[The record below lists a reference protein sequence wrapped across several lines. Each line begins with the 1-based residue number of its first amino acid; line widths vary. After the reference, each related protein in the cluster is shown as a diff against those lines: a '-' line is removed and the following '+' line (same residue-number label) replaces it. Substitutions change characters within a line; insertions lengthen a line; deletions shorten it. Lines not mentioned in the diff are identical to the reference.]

1 MRRPQLL
8 WLQSISCNGNA
19 HSFFNHP
26 TLFQILDR
34 FELIYFPLI
43 DTPYSLDDIYKIEVE
58 CDILILEGAFSKDT
72 IRNGVNI
79 LDIALYYANIAK
91 YIITAGT
98 CATFGGVFGEYRDD
112 IEGFIFKKDLP
123 NSRFNIFSDKI
134 ISLSGCPIHYKYLS
148 FVLLNILKENPLI
161 LDEFKRPKELY
172 GITVHH
178 GCVRNEY
185 FEWKIDTKNFG
196 EKEGV
201 SLL

>member
-1 MRRPQLL
+1 MRRPKLL

-43 DTPYSLDDIYKIEVE
+43 DTPYSLDNIYKREIE

-79 LDIALYYANIAK
+79 LDIALYYAKIAK

-98 CATFGGVFGEYRDD
+98 CATFGGLFREYKDD

-134 ISLSGCPIHYKYLS
+134 ISLSGCPIHINISHLS
-148 FVLLNILKENPLI
+148 F
-161 LDEFKRPKELY
+161 
-172 GITVHH
+172 
-178 GCVRNEY
+178 
-185 FEWKIDTKNFG
+185 
-196 EKEGV
+196 
-201 SLL
+201 